1 MEFRY
6 FALSDLMTGWNQYDW
21 SHIEDTLKE
30 TGRRGNQLVM
40 RVYSEYPGRKLSL
53 PQFLIDEGVRVVQWQ
68 SPNGRC
74 FTPDYNNKTLQRAM
88 QEFIA
93 AFGKKYDGDPRVAFI
108 TAGMLG
114 MWGEWHNYPSSDLY
128 PPKATQ
134 QIVMNAFA
142 AAFKKTHILLR
153 YPAGENNPQYAPN
166 YNQPFGYHDDSF
178 AWATLDTGKNGEAWF
193 FMSSLKKAGPQAVSC
208 WRTRAIG
215 GEIRP
220 ELWKTIFTNKT
231 LAKQQNFTECVR
243 QTHAT
248 WLMDT
253 GLFTSSNPPTADRV
267 SRATPAVRLMGYEL
281 HVSKAELVDGNLSLT
296 IENRGV
302 APFYYDWP
310 IEVRY
315 SAPNIRT
322 QPLFPE
328 WKLSEIM
335 PGESTT
341 WKVDLSTAVDLKVR
355 IRIANPMPGGKP
367 LRFANAEMNGQWLEL
382 NF

>member
-1 MEFRY
+1 MDV
-6 FALSDLMTGWNQYDW
+6 FAG
-21 SHIEDTLKE
+21 
-30 TGRRGNQLVM
+30 
-40 RVYSEYPGRKLSL
+40 
-53 PQFLIDEGVRVVQWQ
+53 
-68 SPNGRC
+68 
-74 FTPDYNNKTLQRAM
+74 
-88 QEFIA
+88 
-93 AFGKKYDGDPRVAFI
+93 AF
-108 TAGMLG
+108 
-114 MWGEWHNYPSSDLY
+114 E
-128 PPKATQ
+128 
-134 QIVMNAFA
+134 
-142 AAFKKTHILLR
+142 KTHILLR
-153 YPAGENNPQYAPN
+153 YPAGEKNSLYTANHDQR
-166 YNQPFGYHDDSF
+166 FGYHDDSF
-178 AWATLDTGKNGEAWF
+178 AWATLDTGKNEDAWYYMAALKNSGSHA
-193 FMSSLKKAGPQAVSC
+193 MSRWQ
-208 WRTRAIG
+208 THAIG

-220 ELWKTIFTNKT
+220 ELWSSIFTNNT
-231 LAKQQNFTECVR
+231 HEKQQNFTECVR

-322 QPLFPE
+322 QSLFPE

-355 IRIANPMPGGKP
+355 MRIANPMPGGKP